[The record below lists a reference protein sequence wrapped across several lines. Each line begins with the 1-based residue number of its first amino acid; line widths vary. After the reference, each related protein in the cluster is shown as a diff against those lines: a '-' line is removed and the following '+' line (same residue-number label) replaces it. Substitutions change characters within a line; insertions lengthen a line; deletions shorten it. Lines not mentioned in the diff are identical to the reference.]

1 MRMCG
6 VWGHPNIVQ
15 HVLDTQRVTTSSRS
29 VFDCLCSLGPPAA
42 ENVRNSS
49 AHGTVQTVISAL
61 HTTTPALPGMLY
73 LTRAVKA
80 TSCGLQLAQC
90 WPAYVLRSHPFTAAT
105 GDVASHAAV

>member
-29 VFDCLCSLGPPAA
+29 IFDCLCSLGPPAA

-61 HTTTPALPGMLY
+61 HTTTPALPGMLSECCQGY
-73 LTRAVKA
+73 KLWAAACTV
-80 TSCGLQLAQC
+80 LACLCPQKSIHSL
-90 WPAYVLRSHPFTAAT
+90 PQPEMLLPMQQS
-105 GDVASHAAV
+105 D